1 MTPFY
6 RGFIGE
12 VEKIKD
18 GPRKGNFITRGV
30 WYPIKQSCNL
40 QCTIRITELPIG
52 MSTEDYKIALVNLV
66 KKGIVKGE
74 NSTHLVVF
82 RSFLW

>member
-1 MTPFY
+1 MNEISPFY

-12 VEKIKD
+12 VEKFKY
-18 GPRKGNFITRGV
+18 GPHEGKFITRGV
-30 WYPIKQSCNL
+30 WEEL
-40 QCTIRITELPIG
+40 DDDTIRITELPIG
-52 MSTEDYKIALVNLV
+52 MSTEDYKIVLVNLV
-66 KKGIVKGE
+66 TKGIVKGE